1 MAAKPR
7 VFVCVN
13 QRQGGDVSCG
23 ERGSVALAE
32 KLEQLAGGSLE
43 VRRRK
48 CLGLCEYG
56 PNMRRDGV
64 GLFIRVTEA
73 DLPGIIDGTKPS
85 NLDTVDSP
93 IARTDD

>member
-1 MAAKPR
+1 MATTPR

-13 QRQGGDVSCG
+13 ERLGGDVSCG
-23 ERGSVALAE
+23 ERGSKVLADKLEALANGAVE
-32 KLEQLAGGSLE
+32 I
-43 VRRRK
+43 RRRK

-64 GLFIRVTEA
+64 GIFIRVTEA
-73 DLPGIIDGTKPS
+73 DLAGIIDGTKPS

-93 IARTDD
+93 NTRTDD

>member
-13 QRQGGDVSCG
+13 ERLDGDVSCG
-23 ERGSVALAE
+23 ERGSKALAD
-32 KLEQLAGGSLE
+32 KLEQLANGAIE

-56 PNMRRDGV
+56 PNMRRDG
-64 GLFIRVTEA
+64 GAIFIRVTEA
-73 DLPGIIDGTKPS
+73 DLPGIIDGTKLS
-85 NLDTVDSP
+85 NLDTVDGP
-93 IARTDD
+93 ITRIDD